1 MKILVD
7 LKKFNKNILV
17 FWGLLM
23 PYSLIIPLFHPIAA
37 KLLPRFGNQ
46 TVTRPYTSSTSPVSV
61 KPFLRADRHAL
72 NVSISNLTKAK
83 SVCYLL
89 YYQAQG
95 LDKGVNGCLDSS
107 AGNQVNR
114 ELVFGTESSGVFHFD
129 ENITSAKL
137 EVTTELLSGKKTM
150 KRFRIRI

>member
-1 MKILVD
+1 MKILIG
-7 LKKFNKNILV
+7 LNKNILV
-17 FWGLLM
+17 FCGFLII
-23 PYSLIIPLFHPIAA
+23 YSLVLPIFYPIAA
-37 KLLPRFGNQ
+37 KLLPRFQNQ
-46 TVTRPYTSSTSPVSV
+46 AITRPYTSSISPVSI
-61 KPFLRADRHAL
+61 KPFLRADRRAL
-72 NVSISNLTKAK
+72 NVSFSNITKAK

-114 ELVFGTESSGVFHFD
+114 ELVFGTESSGVFRFD

-137 EVTTELLSGKKTM
+137 EVTTELFSGKKTM